1 MKITVTTAR
10 LQEGLK
16 KVSGI
21 SDGRSCVPILANVLL
36 EAKKDGTL
44 RLTTSNLE
52 MTLGATVEC
61 TVSDEGATTVP
72 MRIFEQAVAVLPAG
86 DVELSVGANEK
97 MTLRTATSRMTIGGM
112 EAKLFPARKKFGEGC
127 VEATIARPELVDALR
142 KTAYAMSR
150 DDVRKTLN
158 SVLFD
163 LKGDVLTTV
172 ATDGRRLA
180 LARNKLAQAVP
191 EPICFVVPDGAVV
204 ALKKFIASG
213 EGDLVL
219 RADAT
224 QIEVSTADKGS
235 FMAAKLVDGA
245 YPDYTRVIPAEH
257 AGSPVELDRQAFA
270 AALGRVAIMASS
282 STPSVNLTFGE
293 NLLSLDVSGD
303 DECNAHEKMPIKHE
317 GSVKLALNPKYILD
331 VLNASDADAMRLE
344 FGPGFTGPLTL
355 TAEGEE
361 TVAVIMPLRT
371 A

>member
-16 KVSGI
+16 KVGGV
-21 SDGRSCVPILANVLL
+21 SDGRSTIPILANVLL

-44 RLTTSNLE
+44 HLMTTNLDL
-52 MTLGATVEC
+52 TLGATVEC
-61 TVSDEGATTVP
+61 QVAEAGATTVP

-86 DVELSVGANEK
+86 DVELSVNASEK
-97 MTLRTATSRMTIGGM
+97 MTVCSSTSRMTIGGKD
-112 EAKLFPARKKFGEGC
+112 ASQFPSRKPFADGC
-127 VEATIARPELVDALR
+127 LEVELPRAAVAAALR

-150 DDVRKTLN
+150 DDLRKTLS
-158 SVLFD
+158 SVLFSLTGD
-163 LKGDVLTTV
+163 LLTTV

-180 LARNKLAQAVP
+180 LAKSKLAAPVS
-191 EPICFVVPDGAVV
+191 EPRQLVVPDGAVV
-204 ALKKFIASG
+204 ALRKFIASG
-213 EGDLVL
+213 DGDLVL
-219 RADAT
+219 RADES
-224 QIEVSTADKGS
+224 QIEVSTADRS
-235 FMAAKLVDGA
+235 AFMAAKLLDGA
-245 YPDYTRVIPAEH
+245 YPNYEQVIPSEH

-270 AALGRVAIMASS
+270 AALGRVSIMASS

-317 GSVKLALNPKYILD
+317 GNVKLALNPKYILD
-331 VLNASDADAMRLE
+331 VLNASDADTVRLE